1 MKKLLNYSGPDHRNE
16 GFTARDAHYEQVREH
31 NQTNHKTSITKQG
44 LRQYTQKELEKKG
57 GPVYSYNFNEPMLWD
72 DFKSMSVQNKKDYIN
87 FLREK
92 YPGLRMVDLAEMMQ
106 IGHASVSIMMRD
118 LGITFPRGGQKTAG
132 SIKFRE
138 EMLPK
143 PEPEVV
149 EEQVIEE
156 QPAPVFTISRVEF
169 TCDAKDIAKMM
180 ELLPIAGSVRVV
192 VEEVM

>member
-57 GPVYSYNFNEPMLWD
+57 GPVYSYNFNEPMLWHE
-72 DFKSMSVQNKKDYIN
+72 FKEMSVQNRKDYIQY
-87 FLREK
+87 LRDK
-92 YPGLRMVDLAEMMQ
+92 YPGVRITDLSNMMG
-106 IGHASVSIMMRD
+106 IGNAALGIMLHD
-118 LGITFPRGGQKTAG
+118 LGFTFPRGGRETEGQRR
-132 SIKFRE
+132 FRE

-149 EEQVIEE
+149 EEPAIEE
-156 QPAPVFTISRVEF
+156 QPAPSFTINRVEF

-180 ELLPIAGSVRVV
+180 ELLPVAGSVKVI